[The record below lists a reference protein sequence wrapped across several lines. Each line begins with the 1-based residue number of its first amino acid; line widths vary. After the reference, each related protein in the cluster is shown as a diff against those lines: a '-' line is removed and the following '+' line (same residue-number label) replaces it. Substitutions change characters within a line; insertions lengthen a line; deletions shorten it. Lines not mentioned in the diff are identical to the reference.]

1 MYLKAIEIKG
11 FKSFGRK
18 SVLNFSPKINVIV
31 GPNGAGKSNIVDA
44 IRWALGEQSLKNIRV
59 EKSEDLIFAGN
70 KMEKPAGLAEVNLIF
85 DNSDHKIPLEF
96 SEVSISRR
104 LNRDGLNEYLINR
117 GPCRL
122 KDINELLAQMQLG
135 LKGFSIINQGAIENI
150 LRVSPTELRQML
162 LEILGLRSLEIKKN
176 EAQRKLENSLLNL
189 NKVDALK
196 AEILPH
202 LRSLKRQAQRFK
214 REAEIRENLKAYETA
229 YFSRLWALILKERQG
244 SDDRLK
250 EINHQCDFYIRN
262 IKKLEDRIK
271 ETEKN
276 DFSDHSS
283 LVVAKIEE
291 LKNQKLELVKKLAK
305 LEGYLESQKA
315 EKEERHLN
323 PELLASRFKE
333 IKKALLEINELND
346 LGAIRHRLNQ
356 LIHLIDETLVVKS
369 EKEDEEINALKKEA
383 QQFEAE
389 ISRIEDLIFE
399 QNKVLKDLK
408 EKEQNSRQ
416 QFYEIIKEL
425 EENRHQLEK
434 WQAEKQSLELSLAKF
449 NLQEEDIKRRLKEEG
464 FNYDEFI
471 NSVPEASQNFAEL
484 DLSTLESKIN
494 RLKRELI
501 EVGGVDDSVLKEY
514 EEVNKRYEFLNNQS
528 QDLRQAIGDLKK
540 LIRELS
546 FKINDQFKRDISEIS
561 AEFNQYFRLMFK
573 GGKAQL
579 EILKEKTNE
588 KDLENSPSTDLGDE
602 NIASENEMAAL
613 GSEVQ
618 ELKEEKEGIEIK
630 VEAPK
635 AKLKGLEFLSGGE
648 KALVAICLIFAIIF
662 KSSPPLLI
670 MDEIDAALDEA
681 NSRKFSEIL
690 RELSQK
696 SQFIIITHNRT
707 TMEAADYIYGVTFS
721 ETGTSQLLS
730 LKFEEATHYVSVK

>member
-1 MYLKAIEIKG
+1 MHLKAIEIKG
-11 FKSFGRK
+11 FKSFGHK

-471 NSVPEASQNFAEL
+471 NSVSEASQNFAEL

-494 RLKRELI
+494 RLKRESI

-588 KDLENSPSTDLGDE
+588 KDLENSPNTDLGDE
-602 NIASENEMAAL
+602 NVASENELAPL

>member
-1 MYLKAIEIKG
+1 MHLKAIEIKG

-122 KDINELLAQMQLG
+122 KAINELLAQMQLG

-214 REAEIRENLKAYETA
+214 REAEIRENLKAYEAA

-602 NIASENEMAAL
+602 NAASENELAAL